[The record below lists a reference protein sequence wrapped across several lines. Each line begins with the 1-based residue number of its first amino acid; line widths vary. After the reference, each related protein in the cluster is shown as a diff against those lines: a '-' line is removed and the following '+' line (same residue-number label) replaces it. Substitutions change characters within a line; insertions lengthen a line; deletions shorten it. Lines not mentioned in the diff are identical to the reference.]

1 MSDTARDILD
11 VETSSTEGLDDLF
24 ASAQPLR
31 NSEPLDPQPFQSE
44 GATLASGLSFKEA
57 CDFYNL
63 KPTALRSRIKTGKVS
78 AEKVDGPNGPEWRI
92 YPEAL
97 VTPLR
102 DPSVGNAQPSRHPDG
117 TVAEPL
123 RHPDDTATQPF
134 RDPIDSRLFDMID
147 DLQAKLEQ
155 ANRQLQAA
163 NFRVGYL
170 ENQVSERHNDIIDL
184 TSTIKL
190 LTDNQQ
196 KPSWW
201 QRFKAFFVKG

>member
-24 ASAQPLR
+24 ATVQPSRNGEPVLAQP
-31 NSEPLDPQPFQSE
+31 SHSE
-44 GATLASGLSFKEA
+44 GATLASGLSFKDA

-78 AEKVDGPNGPEWRI
+78 AEKVNGPNGPEWRI
-92 YPEAL
+92 YPRAL

-102 DPSVGNAQPSRHPDG
+102 NPSVVEAQSSRDRG
-117 TVAEPL
+117 DTVAEPL
-123 RHPDDTATQPF
+123 RDS
-134 RDPIDSRLFDMID
+134 IDSRLLDMVG
-147 DLQAKLEQ
+147 DLQAKLDK
-155 ANRQLQAA
+155 ANQELQAA

-170 ENQVSERHNDIIDL
+170 ENQVSERQNDIIDL

-190 LTDNQQ
+190 LTDSQH
-196 KPSWW
+196 KTSWW
-201 QRFKAFFVKG
+201 QRFKAFFVKQ